1 MRHQRDTFDMD
12 DMRIALEK
20 QIHLDAEKFV
30 QQQLEKRELELQQ
43 QFSEL
48 WEQNLQL
55 VQIASPDA
63 QVKPFRSPIPKQPI
77 FAAQPTTITTKD
89 DDSDAFE

>member
-1 MRHQRDTFDMD
+1 MRNQRDTFDMD

-43 QFSEL
+43 QFHEL

-55 VQIASPDA
+55 V
-63 QVKPFRSPIPKQPI
+63 
-77 FAAQPTTITTKD
+77 
-89 DDSDAFE
+89 